1 MTEQEIVVT
10 AGMPLVGTKCAYCGK
25 ELQAG
30 DLAVVCPRCKKPH
43 HSRCWKEKAG
53 CATLGCPQVAEA
65 VRAEEPGRTGD
76 EQAQS
81 AREGARRR
89 RIWLPVAA
97 VFIAAGV
104 MIAGFGLGTFGT
116 RREAADKRT
125 VITVMLPVSAGSP
138 DVNRIAE
145 EFNRQSRDSRV
156 EMSIVPFGA
165 YEQKLVVL
173 LAAQDAPDIFALPP
187 DRFEL
192 FASKGVFL
200 RLDSLAGPDRAA
212 AGNPPAEWLK
222 YARVR
227 DVLYGLPHPR
237 FGQILG
243 VAASSKHPQA
253 AREFLKFYFAN
264 LPRAEMEGS
273 PQKSPQNPQSLP
285 LGPGSF

>member
-1 MTEQEIVVT
+1 MTEREIVVT
-10 AGMPLVGTKCAYCGK
+10 GDMPLVGAKCAYCGK

-65 VRAEEPGRTGD
+65 VRAEKTDRAGD
-76 EQAQS
+76 RLAQA
-81 AREGARRR
+81 AREGVRRR
-89 RIWLPVAA
+89 RTWLTIAA
-97 VFIAAGV
+97 VVIAAGV

-116 RREAADKRT
+116 RREAADKRA
-125 VITVMLPVSAGSP
+125 VITVLLPVSAESP
-138 DVNRIAE
+138 DLTRIAE
-145 EFNRQSRDSRV
+145 KFNRQSRDSRV

-173 LAAQDAPDIFALPP
+173 LAAQDAPDVFALPP

-192 FASKGVFL
+192 FASRGVFL
-200 RLDSLAGPDRAA
+200 RLDSPDGPDQAA
-212 AGNPPAEWLK
+212 PGNPPAEWLK
-222 YARVR
+222 YARVG
-227 DVLYGLPHPR
+227 DILYGFPHPR

-243 VAASSKHPQA
+243 IAAASKHPQA

-264 LPRAEMEGS
+264 LQPADMEGS
-273 PQKSPQNPQSLP
+273 PRKGPQNPQSLP
-285 LGPGSF
+285 FGPGIF